1 MCIRDRS
8 NKYLKVT
15 NLKKSFGGL
24 KAVDV
29 QSLNL
34 NTNELTSIIGPNG
47 AGKTTF
53 FDLISGFQDSD
64 EGKVYLNDKNITRSQ
79 PYSIARL
86 GMIRTFQLTKVFDRM
101 TVLENMMF
109 SASTVNNDSFIRS
122 LIRLPSQKTTEKN
135 IKEKSFEI
143 MKDLNIDHMA
153 NSYARELS
161 GGQKKLLEL
170 GRSIINDPDILL
182 LDEPLAGVNPKL
194 AEEILQII
202 LNLSEKGISILMVEH
217 NIEAVMKISQRVIVL
232 AEGMVIADDTPE
244 NVRSNEKVIEAYL
257 GSENE

>member
-1 MCIRDRS
+1 MS
-8 NKYLKVT
+8 NKYLEVT
-15 NLKKSFGGL
+15 NLKKSFGGI

-29 QSLNL
+29 ESLNL
-34 NTNELTSIIGPNG
+34 NRNELTSIIGPNG

-64 EGKVYLNDKNITRSQ
+64 EGKVYLNNKNITKSQ
-79 PYSIARL
+79 PYAIARL

-109 SASTVNNDSFIRS
+109 SASTVNNDSFLKS
-122 LIRLPSQKTTEKN
+122 LAKLPSQKTTEKK
-135 IKEKSFEI
+135 IRDKSFEI
-143 MKDLNIDHMA
+143 MKELNIDHMA
-153 NSYARELS
+153 NSYAREMS

-170 GRSIINDPDILL
+170 GRSIINNPSVLL

-202 LNLSEKGISILMVEH
+202 LNLAGKGISILMVEH
-217 NIEAVMKISQRVIVL
+217 NIEAVMKISERVIVL
-232 AEGMVIADDTPE
+232 AEGKVIADSTPE
-244 NVRSNEKVIEAYL
+244 NIRTDENVIEAYL

>member
-1 MCIRDRS
+1 MS
-8 NKYLKVT
+8 NKYLEVT

-29 QSLNL
+29 QSLSL

-64 EGKVYLNDKNITRSQ
+64 EGKVYLNEKNITRSQ

-109 SASTVNNDSFIRS
+109 SASTVNNDSFIKS
-122 LIRLPSQKTTEKN
+122 LIRLPSQKTIEKN

-170 GRSIINDPDILL
+170 GRSIINDPGILL

-244 NVRSNEKVIEAYL
+244 NVRTDEKVIEAYL
-257 GSENE
+257 GSDNE

>member
-1 MCIRDRS
+1 MS
-8 NKYLKVT
+8 NKYLEVK
-15 NLKKSFGGL
+15 NLKKSFGGI

-29 QSLNL
+29 ENLNL
-34 NTNELTSIIGPNG
+34 NRNELTSIIGPNG

-53 FDLISGFQDSD
+53 FDLISGFQTSD
-64 EGKVYLNDKNITRSQ
+64 EGKVYLNNKNITKSQ
-79 PYSIARL
+79 PYTIARL

-109 SASTVNNDSFIRS
+109 SASTVNNDSFLKS
-122 LIRLPSQKTTEKN
+122 LAKLPSQKTTEKK
-135 IKEKSFEI
+135 IRDKSFEI
-143 MKDLNIDHMA
+143 MKELNIDHMA
-153 NSYARELS
+153 NSYAREMS

-170 GRSIINDPDILL
+170 GRSIINNPSVLL

-202 LNLSEKGISILMVEH
+202 VNLAEKGISILMVEH
-217 NIEAVMKISQRVIVL
+217 NIEAVMKISERVIVL
-232 AEGMVIADDTPE
+232 AEGKVIADSTPE
-244 NVRSNEKVIEAYL
+244 NIRTDEKVIEAYL

>member
-1 MCIRDRS
+1 MS
-8 NKYLKVT
+8 NKYLKVA

-244 NVRSNEKVIEAYL
+244 NVRSDEKVIEAYL

>member
-1 MCIRDRS
+1 MS
-8 NKYLKVT
+8 NNYLEVT
-15 NLKKSFGGL
+15 DLKKSFGGI
-24 KAVDV
+24 KAVDI
-29 QSLNL
+29 QSLKL
-34 NTNELTSIIGPNG
+34 NKDQLTSIIGPNG

-64 EGKVYLNDKNITRSQ
+64 SGKVYLNDKNITKSQ

-109 SASTVNNDSFIRS
+109 SASNVNNDSFLKS
-122 LIRLPSQKTTEKN
+122 LIKLPSQKINEKN
-135 IKEKSFEI
+135 IRDKSFEI
-143 MKDLNIDHMA
+143 MKELNIDHMA
-153 NSYARELS
+153 DSYARELS

-170 GRSIINDPDILL
+170 GRSIINDPKILL

-194 AEEILQII
+194 AEEILEII

-217 NIEAVMKISQRVIVL
+217 NIEAVMKISERVIVL
-232 AEGMVIADDTPE
+232 AEGKIIADNTPE
-244 NVRSNEKVIEAYL
+244 NVRTDENVINAYL

>member
-1 MCIRDRS
+1 MS
-8 NKYLKVT
+8 NKYLEVT
-15 NLKKSFGGL
+15 NLKKSFGGI

-29 QSLNL
+29 ESLNL
-34 NTNELTSIIGPNG
+34 NRNELTSIIGPNG

-64 EGKVYLNDKNITRSQ
+64 EGKVYLNNKNITKSQ
-79 PYSIARL
+79 PYAIARL

-109 SASTVNNDSFIRS
+109 SASTVNNDSFLKS
-122 LIRLPSQKTTEKN
+122 LAKLPSQKTTEKK
-135 IKEKSFEI
+135 IRDKSFEI
-143 MKDLNIDHMA
+143 MKELNIDHMA
-153 NSYARELS
+153 NSYAREMS

-170 GRSIINDPDILL
+170 GRSIINNPNILL

-202 LNLSEKGISILMVEH
+202 LNLAGKGISILMVEH
-217 NIEAVMKISQRVIVL
+217 NIEAVMKISERVIVL
-232 AEGMVIADDTPE
+232 AEGKVIADSTPE
-244 NVRSNEKVIEAYL
+244 NIRSDEKVIEAYL

>member
-1 MCIRDRS
+1 MS

-29 QSLNL
+29 HSLNL

-244 NVRSNEKVIEAYL
+244 SVRSDEKVIEAYL

>member
-1 MCIRDRS
+1 MS
-8 NKYLKVT
+8 NKYLEVT
-15 NLKKSFGGL
+15 SLKKSFGGI

-29 QSLNL
+29 ESLNL
-34 NTNELTSIIGPNG
+34 NRNELTSIIGPNG

-64 EGKVYLNDKNITRSQ
+64 EGKVYLNNKNISKSQ
-79 PYSIARL
+79 PYAIARL

-109 SASTVNNDSFIRS
+109 SASTVNNDSFLKS
-122 LIRLPSQKTTEKN
+122 LVKLPSQKTTEKK
-135 IKEKSFEI
+135 IRDKSFEI
-143 MKDLNIDHMA
+143 MKELNIDHMA
-153 NSYARELS
+153 NSYAREMS

-170 GRSIINDPDILL
+170 GRSIINNPSVLL

-202 LNLSEKGISILMVEH
+202 LNLAGKGISILMVEH
-217 NIEAVMKISQRVIVL
+217 NIEAVMKISERVIVL
-232 AEGMVIADDTPE
+232 AEGKVIADSTPE
-244 NVRSNEKVIEAYL
+244 NIRTDEKVIEAYL

>member
-1 MCIRDRS
+1 MS
-8 NKYLKVT
+8 NKYLEVT
-15 NLKKSFGGL
+15 NLKKSFGGI

-29 QSLNL
+29 ESLNL
-34 NTNELTSIIGPNG
+34 NRNELTSIIGPNG

-64 EGKVYLNDKNITRSQ
+64 EGKVYLNNKNISKSQ
-79 PYSIARL
+79 PYAIARL

-109 SASTVNNDSFIRS
+109 SASTVNNDSFLKS
-122 LIRLPSQKTTEKN
+122 LAKLPSQKTTEKK
-135 IKEKSFEI
+135 IRDKSFEI
-143 MKDLNIDHMA
+143 MKELNIDHMA
-153 NSYARELS
+153 NSYAREMS

-170 GRSIINDPDILL
+170 GRSIINNPSILL

-202 LNLSEKGISILMVEH
+202 LNLSGKGISILMVEH
-217 NIEAVMKISQRVIVL
+217 NIEAVMKISERVIVL
-232 AEGMVIADDTPE
+232 AEGKVIADSTPE
-244 NVRSNEKVIEAYL
+244 NIRTDEKVIEAYL

>member
-1 MCIRDRS
+1 MLNDIIS
-8 NKYLKVT
+8 VK
-15 NLKKSFGGL
+15 NLQKSFGGL

-29 QSLNL
+29 NDLTFMEGQ
-34 NTNELTSIIGPNG
+34 LTSIIGPNG

-64 EGKVYLNDKNITRSQ
+64 SGKVYLNNKNITKSQ

-109 SASTVNNDSFIRS
+109 SASNVNNDSFLKS
-122 LIRLPSQKTTEKN
+122 LIQLPSQKITEKN
-135 IKEKSFEI
+135 IKDKSFEI
-143 MKDLNIDHMA
+143 MKELNIDHMA

-170 GRSIINDPDILL
+170 GRSIINDPKILL

-194 AEEILQII
+194 AEEILEII
-202 LNLSEKGISILMVEH
+202 LNLSKKGISILMVEH
-217 NIEAVMKISQRVIVL
+217 NIEAVMKISERVIVL
-232 AEGMVIADDTPE
+232 AEGKVIADNTPE
-244 NVRSNEKVIEAYL
+244 NVRTDDNVINAYL

>member
-1 MCIRDRS
+1 MS
-8 NKYLKVT
+8 NKYLEVT

-34 NTNELTSIIGPNG
+34 NKNELTSIIGPNG

-64 EGKVYLNDKNITRSQ
+64 EGKVYLNKKNITRSQ

-109 SASTVNNDSFIRS
+109 SASSVNNDSFMKS

-170 GRSIINDPDILL
+170 GRSIVNDPDILL

-217 NIEAVMKISQRVIVL
+217 NIEAVMKISQRVVVF
-232 AEGMVIADDTPE
+232 AEGMVIADDKPE
-244 NVRSNEKVIEAYL
+244 NVRTDEKVIEAYL

>member
-1 MCIRDRS
+1 MS
-8 NKYLKVT
+8 NKYLEVT
-15 NLKKSFGGL
+15 NLKKSFGGI

-29 QSLNL
+29 ESLNL
-34 NTNELTSIIGPNG
+34 NRNELTSIIGPNG

-53 FDLISGFQDSD
+53 FDLISGFQTSD
-64 EGKVYLNDKNITRSQ
+64 EGKVYLNNKNISKSQ
-79 PYSIARL
+79 PYAIARL

-109 SASTVNNDSFIRS
+109 SASTVNNDSFLKS
-122 LIRLPSQKTTEKN
+122 LAKLPSQKTTEKK
-135 IKEKSFEI
+135 IRDKSFEI
-143 MKDLNIDHMA
+143 MKELNIDHMA
-153 NSYARELS
+153 NSYAREMS

-170 GRSIINDPDILL
+170 GRSIINNPSVLL

-202 LNLSEKGISILMVEH
+202 VNLSGKGISILMVEH
-217 NIEAVMKISQRVIVL
+217 NIEAVMKISERVIVL
-232 AEGMVIADDTPE
+232 AEGKVIADSTPE
-244 NVRSNEKVIEAYL
+244 NIRTDEKVIEAYL

>member
-1 MCIRDRS
+1 MS
-8 NKYLKVT
+8 NKYLEVT

-34 NTNELTSIIGPNG
+34 NKNELTSIIGPNG

-64 EGKVYLNDKNITRSQ
+64 EGKVYLNKKNITKSQ

-109 SASTVNNDSFIRS
+109 SASTVNNDSFIKS
-122 LIRLPSQKTTEKN
+122 LVRLPSQKTIEKN

-170 GRSIINDPDILL
+170 GRSIVNDPDILL

-217 NIEAVMKISQRVIVL
+217 NIEAVMKISQRVIVF

>member
-1 MCIRDRS
+1 MS

-15 NLKKSFGGL
+15 DLKKSFGGL

-64 EGKVYLNDKNITRSQ
+64 EGKVYLNEKNITRSQ

-109 SASTVNNDSFIRS
+109 SASTVNNDSFIKS
-122 LIRLPSQKTTEKN
+122 LIRLPSQKTIEKN

-244 NVRSNEKVIEAYL
+244 NVRSDEKVIEAYL

>member
-1 MCIRDRS
+1 MS
-8 NKYLKVT
+8 NKYLEVT

-29 QSLNL
+29 KSLNL
-34 NTNELTSIIGPNG
+34 NKNELTSIIGPNG

-64 EGKVYLNDKNITRSQ
+64 EGKVYLNKKNITKSQ

-109 SASTVNNDSFIRS
+109 SASTVNNDSFIKS
-122 LIRLPSQKTTEKN
+122 LIRLPSQKTIEKN

-170 GRSIINDPDILL
+170 GRSIVNDPDILL

-217 NIEAVMKISQRVIVL
+217 NIEAVMKISQRVVVF
-232 AEGMVIADDTPE
+232 AEGMVIADDKPE
-244 NVRSNEKVIEAYL
+244 NVRTDEKVIEAYL

>member
-1 MCIRDRS
+1 MS
-8 NKYLKVT
+8 NKYLEVT
-15 NLKKSFGGL
+15 NLKKSFGGI

-29 QSLNL
+29 ESLNL
-34 NTNELTSIIGPNG
+34 NRNELTSIIGPNG

-64 EGKVYLNDKNITRSQ
+64 EGKVYLNNKNISKSQ
-79 PYSIARL
+79 PYAIARL

-109 SASTVNNDSFIRS
+109 SASTVNNDSFLKS
-122 LIRLPSQKTTEKN
+122 LAKLPSQKTTEKK
-135 IKEKSFEI
+135 IRDKSFEI
-143 MKDLNIDHMA
+143 MKELNIDHMA
-153 NSYARELS
+153 NSYAREMS

-170 GRSIINDPDILL
+170 GRSIINNPSILL

-202 LNLSEKGISILMVEH
+202 LNLAGKGISILMVEH
-217 NIEAVMKISQRVIVL
+217 NIEAVMKISERVIVL
-232 AEGMVIADDTPE
+232 AEGKVIADSTPE
-244 NVRSNEKVIEAYL
+244 NIRSDEKVIEAYL

>member
-1 MCIRDRS
+1 MS
-8 NKYLKVT
+8 NKYLEVT
-15 NLKKSFGGL
+15 NLKKSFGGI

-29 QSLNL
+29 ESLNL
-34 NTNELTSIIGPNG
+34 NRNELTSIIGPNG

-64 EGKVYLNDKNITRSQ
+64 EGKVYLNNKNISKSQ
-79 PYSIARL
+79 PYAIARL

-109 SASTVNNDSFIRS
+109 SASTVNNDSFLKS
-122 LIRLPSQKTTEKN
+122 LAKLPSQKTTEKK
-135 IKEKSFEI
+135 IRDKSFEI
-143 MKDLNIDHMA
+143 MKELNIDHMA
-153 NSYARELS
+153 NSYAREMS

-170 GRSIINDPDILL
+170 GRSIINNPSILL

-202 LNLSEKGISILMVEH
+202 LNLAEKGISILMVEH
-217 NIEAVMKISQRVIVL
+217 NIEAVMKISERVIVL
-232 AEGMVIADDTPE
+232 AEGKVIADSTPE
-244 NVRSNEKVIEAYL
+244 NIRTDQKVIEAYL

>member
-1 MCIRDRS
+1 MS

-64 EGKVYLNDKNITRSQ
+64 EGKVYLNEKNITRSQ

-170 GRSIINDPDILL
+170 GRSIINDPNILL

-232 AEGMVIADDTPE
+232 AEGLVIADDTPE
-244 NVRSNEKVIEAYL
+244 NVRTDEKVIEAYL

>member
-1 MCIRDRS
+1 MS

-29 QSLNL
+29 QSLSL

-64 EGKVYLNDKNITRSQ
+64 EGKVYLNEKNITRSQ

-109 SASTVNNDSFIRS
+109 SASTINNDSFIKS
-122 LIRLPSQKTTEKN
+122 LIRLPSQKTIEKN

-170 GRSIINDPDILL
+170 GRSIINDPGILL

-244 NVRSNEKVIEAYL
+244 NVRTDEKVIEAYL

>member
-1 MCIRDRS
+1 MS
-8 NKYLKVT
+8 NKYLEVT
-15 NLKKSFGGL
+15 NLKKSFGGI

-29 QSLNL
+29 ESLNL
-34 NTNELTSIIGPNG
+34 NRNELTSIIGPNG

-53 FDLISGFQDSD
+53 FDLNSGFQDSD
-64 EGKVYLNDKNITRSQ
+64 EGKVYLNNKNITKSQ
-79 PYSIARL
+79 PYAIARL

-109 SASTVNNDSFIRS
+109 SASTVNNDSFLKS
-122 LIRLPSQKTTEKN
+122 LAKLPSQKTTEKK
-135 IKEKSFEI
+135 IRDKSFEI
-143 MKDLNIDHMA
+143 MKELNIDHMA
-153 NSYARELS
+153 NSYAREMS

-170 GRSIINDPDILL
+170 GRSIINNPSVLL

-202 LNLSEKGISILMVEH
+202 LNLAGKGISILMVEH
-217 NIEAVMKISQRVIVL
+217 NIEAVMKISERVIVL
-232 AEGMVIADDTPE
+232 AEGKVIADSTPE
-244 NVRSNEKVIEAYL
+244 NIRTDEKVIEAYL

>member
-1 MCIRDRS
+1 MS
-8 NKYLKVT
+8 NKYLEVT

-34 NTNELTSIIGPNG
+34 NKNELTSIIGPNG

-64 EGKVYLNDKNITRSQ
+64 EGKVYLNKKNITKSQ

-109 SASTVNNDSFIRS
+109 SASTVNNDSFIKS
-122 LIRLPSQKTTEKN
+122 LVRLPSQKTIEKN

-217 NIEAVMKISQRVIVL
+217 NIEAVMKISQRVVVF
-232 AEGMVIADDTPE
+232 AEGMVIADDKPE
-244 NVRSNEKVIEAYL
+244 NVRTDEKVIEAYL

>member
-1 MCIRDRS
+1 MS
-8 NKYLKVT
+8 NKYLEVT
-15 NLKKSFGGL
+15 NLKKSFGGI

-29 QSLNL
+29 ESLNL
-34 NTNELTSIIGPNG
+34 NRNELTSIIGPNG

-64 EGKVYLNDKNITRSQ
+64 EGKVYLNNKNISKSQ
-79 PYSIARL
+79 PYAIARL

-109 SASTVNNDSFIRS
+109 SASTVNNDSFLKS
-122 LIRLPSQKTTEKN
+122 LAKLPSQKTTEN
-135 IKEKSFEI
+135 EIRDKSFEI
-143 MKDLNIDHMA
+143 MKELNIDHMA
-153 NSYARELS
+153 NSYAREMS

-170 GRSIINDPDILL
+170 GRSIINNPSILL

-202 LNLSEKGISILMVEH
+202 LNLAGKGISILMVEH
-217 NIEAVMKISQRVIVL
+217 NIEAVMKISERVIVL
-232 AEGMVIADDTPE
+232 AEGKVIADSTPE
-244 NVRSNEKVIEAYL
+244 NIRTDEKVIEAYL

>member
-1 MCIRDRS
+1 MS
-8 NKYLKVT
+8 NKYLEVT

-34 NTNELTSIIGPNG
+34 NKNELTSIIGPNG

-64 EGKVYLNDKNITRSQ
+64 EGKVYLNKKNITKSQ

-109 SASTVNNDSFIRS
+109 SASTVNNDSFIKS
-122 LIRLPSQKTTEKN
+122 LIRLPSQKTIEKN

-170 GRSIINDPDILL
+170 GRSIVNEPDILL

-217 NIEAVMKISQRVIVL
+217 NIEAVMKISQRVVVF
-232 AEGMVIADDTPE
+232 AEGMVIADDKPE
-244 NVRSNEKVIEAYL
+244 NVRTDEKVIEAYL